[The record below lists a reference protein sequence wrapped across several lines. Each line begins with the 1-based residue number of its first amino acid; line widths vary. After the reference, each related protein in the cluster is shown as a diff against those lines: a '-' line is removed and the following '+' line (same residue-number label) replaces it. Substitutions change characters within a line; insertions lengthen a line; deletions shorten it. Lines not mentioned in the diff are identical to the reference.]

1 MTLDQAGNAGH
12 YHDGRLRARAGVP
25 AIAADLGP
33 GTYQLGFAD
42 RRAALLHVPAP
53 TGRAAPLLL
62 LLHGAGKLDG
72 GSYALALDWAR
83 RRQAFVLAPS
93 SLDSSWDFLR
103 GGYGPDLAF
112 LDQLLA
118 WTMQRYAID
127 PAAISIAGF
136 SDGASYALSVGLMNG
151 DLFSD
156 ILAFSPGCARP
167 LRQVGQPRIFIGH
180 GQLDP
185 VLPLSC
191 GQNIARSLSEQ
202 GYDVQFE
209 PFDGAH
215 YVLPEQAGGAL
226 ARLAP
231 AGGGQSAGQTS
242 R

>member
-1 MTLDQAGNAGH
+1 MTLDQAGNAGN
-12 YHDGRLRARAGVP
+12 YHDGRLHARAGVP
-25 AIAADLGP
+25 AIASDLGP
-33 GTYQLGFAD
+33 GTYELGFGG

-53 TGRAAPLLL
+53 ATAPAPLLL
-62 LLHGAGKLDG
+62 LLHGAANLDG
-72 GSYALALDWAR
+72 GADALALDWAR
-83 RRQAFVLAPS
+83 RRQAFVLVPKAAGT
-93 SLDSSWDFLR
+93 SWDFLR
-103 GGYGPDLAF
+103 GGFGPDLAF

-127 PAAISIAGF
+127 PANVSIAGF

-167 LRQVGQPRIFIGH
+167 LHQVGQPRIFIGH

-202 GYDVQFE
+202 GYAVRFE
-209 PFDGAH
+209 AFDGAH
-215 YVLPEQAGGAL
+215 YVSPEQASGAL
-226 ARLAP
+226 GRLAP
-231 AGGGQSAGQTS
+231 VAQAAN
-242 R
+242 